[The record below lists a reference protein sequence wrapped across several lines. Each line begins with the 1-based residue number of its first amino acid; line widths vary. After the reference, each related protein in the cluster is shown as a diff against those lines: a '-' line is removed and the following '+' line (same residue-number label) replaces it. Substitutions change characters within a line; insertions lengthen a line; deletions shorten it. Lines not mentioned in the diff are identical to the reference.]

1 MPLRSDDRRLS
12 LFAEALNVF
21 DQDAANQLW
30 PFAYL
35 DPVLVGPGRPD
46 LLVAAAAQGVRQD
59 PRESLPV
66 AFQTSRR
73 VRAGLRLQF

>member
-21 DQDAANQLW
+21 DQDAADQLW
-30 PFAYL
+30 PLAYL
-35 DPVLVGPGRPD
+35 DPVLVGPNRPD
-46 LLVAAAAQGVRQD
+46 LLVSAAAQGARPD
-59 PRESLPV
+59 LRESLPV